1 MRWIIQFLPPVR
13 NSTYFPRTRSPW
25 KVTITSLSRHLWTSN
40 VPRSKIF
47 IVPAP

>member
-1 MRWIIQFLPPVR
+1 MRWIIQFFPSVLNR
-13 NSTYFPRTRSPW
+13 TYFPRTRSPW
-25 KVTITSLSRHLWTSN
+25 NVTMTSLSRHLWTSN